1 MTMDVW
7 RHKTLA
13 LAAVL
18 LISVGSTGVAIA
30 QDEDTKAGPRAVAGP
45 HQAGPSAGDVRAVTD
60 LLFLAYPDLT
70 ERPTS
75 FTINRQDGKLVAV
88 VEDAVTSP
96 AASREPAP
104 EPLLDAVV
112 AFDADGSLR
121 SFVANGVWL
130 DRTRNDAFKA
140 ALREHP
146 DWADSDAEVKLAAL
160 GGRAAPPATAAAIG
174 EISSSGWQRYL
185 GKNVRAGTAGL
196 RLRQRRPESGATPA
210 FDTIPGWVREVDA
223 TRANGKAAVYE
234 LRFEPFGGRLVAVSR
249 Q

>member
-1 MTMDVW
+1 MKMDVW
-7 RHKTLA
+7 KHKTLA
-13 LAAVL
+13 LAAIL
-18 LISVGSTGVAIA
+18 LLAVGSARVVMAREQETEARPPAI
-30 QDEDTKAGPRAVAGP
+30 AGPR
-45 HQAGPSAGDVRAVTD
+45 QAAPSADDVRAVTD

-70 ERPTS
+70 ERPTAL
-75 FTINRQDGKLVAV
+75 TINRQDGKLVVV

-121 SFVANGVWL
+121 SFVANGVLL

-146 DWADSDAEVKLAAL
+146 NWTDSDAEVKLAAL

-174 EISSSGWQRYL
+174 DISASGWQRYL

-223 TRANGKAAVYE
+223 TRADGKAAVYE